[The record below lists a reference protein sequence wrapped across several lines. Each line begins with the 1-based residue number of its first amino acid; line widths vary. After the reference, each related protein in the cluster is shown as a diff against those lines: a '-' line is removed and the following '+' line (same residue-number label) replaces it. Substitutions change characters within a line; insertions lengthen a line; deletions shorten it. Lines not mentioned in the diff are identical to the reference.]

1 IIAIIHASSALFNQL
16 SVITSDGC
24 QTGAKAFSETR
35 VHLQPT
41 VAKPSLLQPTGQVT
55 HGTPIARSKDG
66 HNTSRMAATVK
77 TPTTSQVTTKNA
89 PSTSP
94 NVHTLITTQAIANNS
109 HTAAPV
115 SADTLGTISAS
126 HSQPPSITPPVRTT
140 GTNPSAVSCTTG
152 QTTTLSTASHKST
165 TSQKPIQSTHA
176 PETPT
181 RAHNATQTASP
192 APTAPGPT
200 LAPKPSAARIGTYQV
215 LNGSKLCIK
224 AEMGIQLIVRD
235 KQSVLSPQRYFNI
248 EPNATHTS
256 GNCGFQKSNLL
267 LNFQGGFVNLTFTKD
282 EKSYYINEVG
292 ASLTVSNPEIIYR
305 GLKSG
310 MVMFETVLGHSFRCV
325 SEQSLQLSAQFQLQ
339 TMNVQLQAFDFEDD
353 RFGNV
358 DECSS
363 DYTIA
368 LPVIGGVV
376 VGLILLGMGV
386 NKIRLKCQSSG
397 YQRI

>member
-1 IIAIIHASSALFNQL
+1 MPQQL
-16 SVITSDGC
+16 SAVAVAALCVSLAVILQDGC
-24 QTGAKAFSETR
+24 QTRAKAFPETR

-41 VAKPSLLQPTGQVT
+41 IAKPSLLQPTSQVT
-55 HGTPIARSKDG
+55 HGTPTATSKDG
-66 HNTSRMAATVK
+66 NNTSRMTATVK
-77 TPTTSQVTTKNA
+77 TPTTSPVTTKNI

-94 NVHTLITTQAIANNS
+94 NVHSLVTTQAAANNS

-115 SADTLGTISAS
+115 SIDTIGTISAP
-126 HSQPPSITPPVRTT
+126 HSQPPSITPPFHTT
-140 GTNPSAVSCTTG
+140 GTNPSSVSCTTG
-152 QTTTLSTASHKST
+152 PLSPASHKST
-165 TSQKPIQSTHA
+165 TSQKSMQPTHA

-181 RAHNATQTASP
+181 AAHNATQTASP

-200 LAPKPSAARIGTYQV
+200 LAPKPSAAKTGTYQV
-215 LNGSKLCIK
+215 LNGSRLCIK
-224 AEMGIQLIVRD
+224 AEMGIQLIVQD
-235 KQSVLSPQRYFNI
+235 NQSAFSPQRYFNI

-267 LNFQGGFVNLTFTKD
+267 LNFQGGFVNLTFIKD

-292 ASLTVSNPEIIYR
+292 ASLTVSNQETIYH

-310 MVMFETVLGHSFRCV
+310 MVMFETVVGHSFRCV
-325 SEQSLQLSAQFQLQ
+325 SEQSLQLSAQLQLQ

-353 RFGNV
+353 HFGNV

-363 DYTIA
+363 DYTIV
-368 LPVIGGVV
+368 LPVIGATV
-376 VGLILLGMGV
+376 VGLFLVGMGV
-386 NKIRLKCQSSG
+386 YRIRLKCQSSG